1 MITALTAT
9 RAAAAQ
15 RSRRRPASPAELAAR
30 LIPGYRIT
38 PTIRLISDILKDCI
52 EQPDR
57 RYLLSCP
64 PRTGKSILTSVVGP
78 LYALMVDPNSSVLI
92 KAYGDQLAEE
102 FSGQAR
108 RLIAEHSELLGFSV
122 DQSKSAVDRWL
133 LAPPHKGGVLAG
145 GFASPTTGWGAS
157 SILVCDDLVKG
168 MAEADSPAHR
178 RRLLSSFQSDILS
191 RLEPGAGCLVIGTR
205 FNELDIIGELLTEPG
220 WVHINVPAV
229 SEAGVPDALNRKPG
243 VAMISALGRTAEGF
257 AEIKRAVGQRAWAAL
272 YLGVPSAPEG
282 GLIHR
287 AWLDDWRL
295 DVAPPRPVATC
306 VAVDPSDSGQGDA
319 AGVVACSMTDDGVV
333 CLIADRSRP
342 MTSDEWGR
350 EAVALAYAVG
360 ASQIAVEG
368 YTTAETYARVVKA
381 ALDRHRRANPDA
393 HPVRVRTWRGKG

>member
-1 MITALTAT
+1 
-9 RAAAAQ
+9 
-15 RSRRRPASPAELAAR
+15 
-30 LIPGYRIT
+30 
-38 PTIRLISDILKDCI
+38 
-52 EQPDR
+52 
-57 RYLLSCP
+57 
-64 PRTGKSILTSVVGP
+64 
-78 LYALMVDPNSSVLI
+78 
-92 KAYGDQLAEE
+92 
-102 FSGQAR
+102 
-108 RLIAEHSELLGFSV
+108 
-122 DQSKSAVDRWL
+122 
-133 LAPPHKGGVLAG
+133 
-145 GFASPTTGWGAS
+145 
-157 SILVCDDLVKG
+157 

-178 RRLLSSFQSDILS
+178 RRLSSSFQSEIQPP
-191 RLEPGAGCLVIGTR
+191 EPGAGRLVIGTR

-257 AEIKRAVGQRAWAAL
+257 AEIERAVGQRAWAAL

-381 ALDRHRRANPDA
+381 ALDGTAVLIDA
-393 HPVRVRTWRGKG
+393 HPVRVRTWRGKGDALARSAPLLQAMETGRFRLAGTHPTWEQAAVQWQAGQHQSDQVAATVIAFDSLISAAGMQMTLAAPLAGALGDRATVTSITGFLSRRVDGTNRPALSGPWGAGEPALARRIPRR